1 LNYKRIIATRRGG
14 PEVLQLI
21 KEELPQPNPKQ
32 VRVKIAA
39 AGVSFADVLMREGVY
54 MGMPA
59 FPFTP
64 GYDII
69 GVIDMVGADVTN
81 IKPGN
86 TVAALTKTG
95 GYAQYILLTED
106 ELVTVPDGIDPA
118 EGVSLI
124 LNYITAYQMLFRTA
138 NIKEGEKILIHG
150 AAGGV
155 GTALLQL
162 GKLKNLKMYGT
173 ASSGK
178 LQLVKELGGIPIDY
192 KKENFENSLAQKH
205 HTGIDVVFES
215 TGELAQRSY
224 KVLNAGGRLILF
236 GISSMLNNGRRSIT
250 KVLATYFRFSIFLYN
265 LIPDKKKILLYQI
278 TGDKKL
284 HPQWF
289 REDVAALFELLLSKK
304 IKPII
309 SHRLPLSKAAYAH
322 QLLNTSAVSGKIV
335 LMCQE

>member
-1 LNYKRIIATRRGG
+1 MNYKRIIATRRGG

>member
-1 LNYKRIIATRRGG
+1 MNYKRIVAARRGG

-21 KEELPQPNPKQ
+21 EEELPQPNPKQ
-32 VRVKIAA
+32 VRVKIVAT
-39 AGVSFADVLMREGVY
+39 GVSFADVLMREGVY

-69 GVIDMVGADVTN
+69 GIVDMVGADVTN

-95 GYAQYILLTED
+95 GYAQYILLPED

-138 NIKEGEKILIHG
+138 KIKEGEKILIHG

-162 GKLKNLKMYGT
+162 GKLKNLQMYGT
-173 ASSGK
+173 ASLGK

-192 KKENFENSLAQKH
+192 KKENFENSLAQQH
-205 HTGIDVVFES
+205 HTGIDIVFES
-215 TGELAQRSY
+215 TGELAHRSY

-265 LIPDKKKILLYQI
+265 LIPDKKKVLLYQI
-278 TGDKKL
+278 TGDKKQ

-289 REDVAALFELLLSKK
+289 REDIAALFELLLSKK

-322 QLLNTSAVSGKIV
+322 ELLNTSAVGGKVV

>member
-1 LNYKRIIATRRGG
+1 LNYKRIIATHRGG

-21 KEELPQPNPKQ
+21 EEELPKPDSKQ
-32 VRVKIAA
+32 VRVKVLAT
-39 AGVSFADVLMREGVY
+39 GVSFADVLMREGVY

-69 GVIDMVGADVTN
+69 GVVDLVGTEITN

-124 LNYITAYQMLFRTA
+124 LNYLTAYQMLFRTA

-162 GKLKNLKMYGT
+162 GKLKNLQMYGT

-192 KKENFENSLAQKH
+192 KKETFENSLAQKH
-205 HTGIDVVFES
+205 HTGIDVVFEG

-236 GISSMLNNGRRSIT
+236 GISSMLNNGRRSIL

-265 LIPDKKKILLYQI
+265 LIPDKKKVLLYQI
-278 TGDKKL
+278 TRDKKE

-289 REDVAALFELLLSKK
+289 REDIAALFDLLSNKK
-304 IKPII
+304 IKPVI
-309 SHRLPLSKAAYAH
+309 SSRLPLSKAAYAH
-322 QLLNTSAVSGKIV
+322 QLLNTSAVSGKII

>member
-21 KEELPQPNPKQ
+21 EEELPKPDSKQ
-32 VRVKIAA
+32 VRVKVLAT
-39 AGVSFADVLMREGVY
+39 GVSFADVLMREGVY

-69 GVIDMVGADVTN
+69 GVVDLVGTEITN
-81 IKPGN
+81 IKSGN

-138 NIKEGEKILIHG
+138 KIKEGEKILIHG

-192 KKENFENSLAQKH
+192 KKENFENILAQKH

-236 GISSMLNNGRRSIT
+236 GISSMLNNGRRNIT

-265 LIPDKKKILLYQI
+265 LIPDKKKVLLYQI
-278 TGDKKL
+278 TGDKKQ

-322 QLLNTSAVSGKIV
+322 ELLNTSAVGGKIV

>member
-1 LNYKRIIATRRGG
+1 MNYKRIIAALRGG

-21 KEELPQPNPKQ
+21 EEELPQPNPKQ
-32 VRVKIAA
+32 VRVKITA

-69 GVIDMVGADVTN
+69 GIVDMVGADVTN
-81 IKPGN
+81 IKSGN

-138 NIKEGEKILIHG
+138 AIKEGEKILIHG

-205 HTGIDVVFES
+205 HTGIDVVFEG

-236 GISSMLNNGRRSIT
+236 GISSMLNNGRRSLI
-250 KVLATYFRFSIFLYN
+250 KVFATYFRFSIFLHN
-265 LIPDKKKILLYQI
+265 LIPDKKKVLLYQI

-289 REDVAALFELLLSKK
+289 REDVAALFELLLNKK

-309 SHRLPLSKAAYAH
+309 SHKFPLSKAAYAH
-322 QLLNTSAVSGKIV
+322 ELLNTSAVSGKIV

>member
-1 LNYKRIIATRRGG
+1 LNYKRIIAARRGG

-21 KEELPQPNPKQ
+21 EEELLEPEFKQ
-32 VRVKIAA
+32 VRIKVIA

-54 MGMPA
+54 VGMPD

-64 GYDII
+64 GYDIVGIVDMI
-69 GVIDMVGADVTN
+69 GTDVKN

-95 GYAQYILLTED
+95 GYAQYIFLAED
-106 ELVTVPDGIDPA
+106 ELIHVPDGIDPA

-124 LNYITAYQMLFRTA
+124 LNYLTAYQMLFRTA
-138 NIKEGEKILIHG
+138 NVKEGEKILIHG

-162 GKLKNLKMYGT
+162 GKLKNLQMYGT
-173 ASSGK
+173 ASPGK

-192 KKENFENSLAQKH
+192 KNENFENSLTQKYR
-205 HTGIDVVFES
+205 TGIDVVFEG

-265 LIPDKKKILLYQI
+265 LIPNKKKVKLYQI
-278 TGDKKL
+278 TGDKKQ
-284 HPQWF
+284 HPQWY
-289 REDVAALFELLLSKK
+289 REDAAALFELLIKNK
-304 IKPII
+304 IKPFI
-309 SHRLPLSKAAYAH
+309 SHRFPLSKAAYAH
-322 QLLNTSAVSGKIV
+322 ELLNTSAVSGKIV
-335 LMCQE
+335 LMCQQ

>member
-1 LNYKRIIATRRGG
+1 MNYKRIVFTHRGG

-21 KEELPQPNPKQ
+21 EEDLPKPGAKQ
-32 VRVKIAA
+32 VSVRVVA

-54 MGMPA
+54 IGMPN

-69 GVIDMVGADVTN
+69 GSVDVIGSEVTSF
-81 IKPGN
+81 KPGN
-86 TVAALTKTG
+86 IVAALTKTG
-95 GYAQYILLTED
+95 GYAQYILLAED
-106 ELVTVPDGIDPA
+106 ELIAVPKGIEPA

-124 LNYITAYQMLFRTA
+124 LNYLTAYQMLFRTA
-138 NIKEGEKILIHG
+138 NIKDGEKILIHG

-162 GKLKNLKMYGT
+162 GKLKNLQMYGT

-178 LQLVKELGGIPIDY
+178 QQLVKELGGNPIDY
-192 KKENFENSLAQKH
+192 EKENFEISLAHKH
-205 HTGIDVVFES
+205 HTGIDVVFEG
-215 TGELAQRSY
+215 TGELAHRSY
-224 KVLNAGGRLILF
+224 KVLNPEGRLILF
-236 GISSMLNNGRRSIT
+236 GISSMLNKGRRSIT
-250 KVLATYFRFSIFLYN
+250 KILATYFRFSIFLN
-265 LIPDKKKILLYQI
+265 NFALSKKKVLLYQI
-278 TGDKKL
+278 TKTKVK

-289 REDVAALFELLLSKK
+289 KDDIANLFDLLLSKK

-322 QLLNTSAVSGKIV
+322 ELLNTSAVTGKIV

>member
-1 LNYKRIIATRRGG
+1 LNYKRIIAARRGG

-21 KEELPQPNPKQ
+21 EEELPQPNPKQ
-32 VRVKIAA
+32 VRVKITA

-69 GVIDMVGADVTN
+69 GVVDMVGADVTN
-81 IKPGN
+81 IKSGN

-205 HTGIDVVFES
+205 HTGIDVVFEG

-236 GISSMLNNGRRSIT
+236 GISSMLNNGRRSLI
-250 KVLATYFRFSIFLYN
+250 KVFATYFRFSIFLHN
-265 LIPDKKKILLYQI
+265 LVPDKKKVLLYQI

-289 REDVAALFELLLSKK
+289 REDVAALFELLLNKK

-309 SHRLPLSKAAYAH
+309 SHKFPLSKAAYAH
-322 QLLNTSAVSGKIV
+322 ELLNTSAVSGKIV

>member
-1 LNYKRIIATRRGG
+1 MNYRRIIAARRGG

-21 KEELPQPNPKQ
+21 EEELPLPNQKQ
-32 VRVKIAA
+32 VRVKITA

-64 GYDII
+64 GYDIM
-69 GVIDMVGADVTN
+69 GVVDMVGADVTN

-138 NIKEGEKILIHG
+138 KIKEGEKILIHG

-162 GKLKNLKMYGT
+162 GKIKNLKMYGT

-192 KKENFENSLAQKH
+192 KKENFENSLVIKH
-205 HTGIDVVFES
+205 HTGIDVVFEG

-236 GISSMLNNGRRSIT
+236 GISSMLNNGRRSLT
-250 KVLATYFRFSIFLYN
+250 KVLATYFRFSIFMYN
-265 LIPDKKKILLYQI
+265 LIPDKKKVLLYQI
-278 TGDKKL
+278 TGVKEQ

-289 REDVAALFELLLSKK
+289 REDIAALFELLLSKK
-304 IKPII
+304 IKPVI

-322 QLLNTSAVSGKIV
+322 ELLNTAAVGGKIV